1 MKLKD
6 IAELVN
12 GAIIGDEGI
21 EITGVAGIGDAKDGD
36 ITYLSRTGL
45 LAQARQCGASAV
57 LVREQAEDLV
67 KQQIIVKNPQ
77 YAFALLLAHFH
88 EKPPI
93 FKGISEKAVVSSS
106 ASVGSGTAI
115 YPFAFVADG
124 AVIGENCVIYPG
136 VFIGDNSR
144 VGSECIL
151 YPGVTVREGVVIG
164 NRVLIH
170 PGAVIGADGFGYV
183 FEEGA
188 HRKIPQVGGVII
200 GDDVEIGA
208 NVTIDRATVGNT
220 VIGEGSKIDNL
231 VHIAHNVVIGSH
243 VIIIAGAGVAG
254 SCEIGDGAVIGG
266 QVALSDHVKVEAGT
280 MIVGQSG
287 VISDVKKGIYSGS
300 PILPHRNWL
309 KSSALF
315 AKLPELNRRLRELEE
330 KMDRLQNKERS

>member
-6 IAELVN
+6 IAKLVS
-12 GAIIGDEGI
+12 GTITGDEGI

-57 LVREQAEDLV
+57 LVREPADLG
-67 KQQIIVKNPQ
+67 KPQIIVKNPQ
-77 YAFALLLAHFH
+77 YAFALLLEHFH

-124 AVIGENCVIYPG
+124 VIIGENSVIYPG

-144 VGSECIL
+144 VGSGCVL

-164 NRVLIH
+164 NRVVIH

-188 HRKIPQVGGVII
+188 HRKIPQVGGVVI

-208 NVTIDRATVGNT
+208 NVTVDRATTGNT
-220 VIGEGSKIDNL
+220 IIGKGSKIDNL
-231 VHIAHNVVIGSH
+231 VHIAHNVIVGGN

-266 QVALSDHVKVEAGT
+266 QVAIADHVRVEAGT

-287 VISDVKKGIYSGS
+287 VISDVKKGVYSGS
-300 PILPHRNWL
+300 PIIPHRNWL

-330 KMDRLQNKERS
+330 KMDRLQRS